1 MADELKDDE
10 EEIVLDEDDQ
20 IDSSPEK

>member
-1 MADELKDDE
+1 MAEELKDDE